1 MLACVLN
8 GQTIGRCLGPLGGAC
23 DTSQWSN
30 ITLQEDFQC
39 ISPPLS
45 WWTNAC
51 LCPTHGGAPTMYF
64 PPPLFSLSL
73 TLKHMQPLQKIR
85 KGVWF
90 VKLITFG
97 CLFACIKFYLF
108 YFQFDSLWFD
118 FSIEF
123 VILFYVF

>member
-1 MLACVLN
+1 MHLAAPIMVDQRMSLPN
-8 GQTIGRCLGPLGGAC
+8 AR
-23 DTSQWSN
+23 WSSN
-30 ITLQEDFQC
+30 
-39 ISPPLS
+39 
-45 WWTNAC
+45 NV
-51 LCPTHGGAPTMYF
+51 F